1 MKCKVVSDG
10 EKFKVLVKQ
19 FPLFWWTDPG
29 FPAFDSYEKAKS
41 VADENTDGNFT
52 DCEPSG
58 THIACRC
65 RNCKCVCFRKGEI
78 VPPPLP
84 RTGV

>member
-29 FPAFDSYEKAKS
+29 FPAFDSYEKA
-41 VADENTDGNFT
+41 D
-52 DCEPSG
+52 
-58 THIACRC
+58 HYI
-65 RNCKCVCFRKGEI
+65 I
-78 VPPPLP
+78 
-84 RTGV
+84 TGKRS